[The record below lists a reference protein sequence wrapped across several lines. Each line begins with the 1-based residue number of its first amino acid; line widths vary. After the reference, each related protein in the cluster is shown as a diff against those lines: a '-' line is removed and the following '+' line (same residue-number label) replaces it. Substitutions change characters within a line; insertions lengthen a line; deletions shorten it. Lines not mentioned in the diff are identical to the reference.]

1 MNRRLAA
8 QVPTL
13 VTPRN
18 RDSVPVDITLS
29 VRETLLGNRA
39 KRCAVLREHAM
50 GIKLHYHP
58 FSTYSRR
65 VLIAFAEKQIAH
77 ELVVVD
83 MAARRHREQPYLSLN
98 PYGRVPTLEED
109 GFVLFESTAILDY
122 LEATRPSP
130 PLVPADARGR
140 ALVDMHMKLCD
151 IQFTRHAG
159 TIVFPKRFLPKEK
172 WNTAAIADAKTQI
185 EKHFTILDKQLAG
198 KTYLVA
204 EQFSLA
210 EVCYAPFLEFLPLME
225 ITPPGAVA
233 AWSERLLARPSAV
246 STRPQK

>member
-1 MNRRLAA
+1 
-8 QVPTL
+8 
-13 VTPRN
+13 
-18 RDSVPVDITLS
+18 
-29 VRETLLGNRA
+29 
-39 KRCAVLREHAM
+39 M

-77 ELVVVD
+77 VLVFVD

-109 GFVLFESTAILDY
+109 GFVLFESTAILNY

-159 TIVFPKRFLPKEK
+159 TIVFPKRFLPKER
-172 WNTAAIADAKTQI
+172 WNTAAIADAKAEI
-185 EKHFTILDKQLAG
+185 EKHFTILDKQLTG

-246 STRPQK
+246 STRPEK